1 MKDIYIIMNRQNILN
16 FYGSKLDLKLDS
28 SELYDYQL
36 TTNEVDYDTDVLD
49 LSTPITYSA
58 LTIDQTL
65 LDASC
70 SRNTITLIEYNNLV
84 NDSDYV
90 YSGLT
95 LTLDYN
101 NFITHFGSPYRY
113 TILNNDIYT
122 FTGITGETHYFRI
135 GGFNNQLNIDDNLLP
150 LYVSPTPTP
159 TITSTPTVT
168 LISTS
173 TPTPTPSPTPT
184 PTINLVDSL
193 LQDNGDNLLQENG
206 DNILLEQYT
215 PPAPTPTSTP
225 APTSTNIP
233 TSTPTST
240 PAATNT
246 PTPTVYVAPPNIS
259 YSQTTYTFT
268 YAIFSQITIPAPVN
282 TGGLVAS
289 YSIDVPLYPGLYFG
303 IDNSGGIS
311 FQTRM
316 SPGQFDIYV
325 TASNGGGDDIKR
337 IRIILTT

>member
-58 LTIDQTL
+58 LTINQTL

-70 SRNTITLIEYNNLV
+70 SRNTITLVEYDNSV
-84 NDSDYV
+84 NDSDYI

-95 LTLDYN
+95 LTLNYN
-101 NFITHFGSPYRY
+101 NFITRFGSPYRY

-135 GGFNNQLNIDDNLLP
+135 SGFNNTLN
-150 LYVSPTPTP
+150 VS
-159 TITSTPTVT
+159 
-168 LISTS
+168 
-173 TPTPTPSPTPT
+173 
-184 PTINLVDSL
+184 DSL
-193 LQDNGDNLLQENG
+193 LP
-206 DNILLEQYT
+206 IY
-215 PPAPTPTSTP
+215 
-225 APTSTNIP
+225 NIP
-233 TSTPTST
+233 TSTPTSLPTST
-240 PAATNT
+240 PTSTPTGPTPTPTPTGTPTATLTITPTPTITNT
-246 PTPTVYVAPPNIS
+246 PTPTVYVEPPNIS

-268 YAIFSQITIPAPVN
+268 HIFLTQITIPAPVN
-282 TGGLVAS
+282 TGGLVTS
-289 YSIDVPLYPGLYFG
+289 YSIEVPLYPGLFFG
-303 IDNSGGIS
+303 INNDGGIT
-311 FQTRM
+311 FQIRM

-325 TASNGGGDDIKR
+325 TATNSGGEDIKR

>member
-49 LSTPITYSA
+49 LTTPITYSA

-70 SRNTITLIEYNNLV
+70 SRNTITLVEYNNLI
-84 NDSDYV
+84 NDSNYI

-95 LTLDYN
+95 LTLDYD

-135 GGFNNQLNIDDNLLP
+135 GGFNNTLNISDSLLP
-150 LYVSPTPTP
+150 IYDMSTPIPTLTPTSTVTPTPTGPTPTP
-159 TITSTPTVT
+159 TATF
-168 LISTS
+168 
-173 TPTPTPSPTPT
+173 
-184 PTINLVDSL
+184 TI
-193 LQDNGDNLLQENG
+193 
-206 DNILLEQYT
+206 
-215 PPAPTPTSTP
+215 TPTSTV
-225 APTSTNIP
+225 
-233 TSTPTST
+233 
-240 PAATNT
+240 TNT
-246 PTPTVYVAPPNIS
+246 PTPTVYVPPPNIS

-325 TASNGGGDDIKR
+325 TATNGGGDDIKR

>member
-58 LTIDQTL
+58 LTINQTL

-70 SRNTITLIEYNNLV
+70 SRNTITLVEYDNSV
-84 NDSDYV
+84 NDSDYI

-95 LTLDYN
+95 LTLNYN
-101 NFITHFGSPYRY
+101 NFITRFGSPYRY

-135 GGFNNQLNIDDNLLP
+135 SGFNNTLN
-150 LYVSPTPTP
+150 VS
-159 TITSTPTVT
+159 
-168 LISTS
+168 
-173 TPTPTPSPTPT
+173 
-184 PTINLVDSL
+184 DSL
-193 LQDNGDNLLQENG
+193 LP
-206 DNILLEQYT
+206 IY
-215 PPAPTPTSTP
+215 
-225 APTSTNIP
+225 NIP
-233 TSTPTST
+233 TSTPTSLPTST
-240 PAATNT
+240 PTSTPTGPTPTPTPTGTPTATLTITPTPTITNT
-246 PTPTVYVAPPNIS
+246 PTPTVYVEPPNIS

-268 YAIFSQITIPAPVN
+268 HIFLSQITIPEPVN
-282 TGGLVAS
+282 TGGLVTS
-289 YSIDVPLYPGLYFG
+289 YSIEVPLYPGLFFG
-303 IDNSGGIS
+303 INNDGGIT
-311 FQTRM
+311 FQIRM

-325 TASNGGGDDIKR
+325 TATNSGGEDIKR

>member
-58 LTIDQTL
+58 LTINQTL

-70 SRNTITLIEYNNLV
+70 SRNTITLVEYDNSVNNPG
-84 NDSDYV
+84 YI

-95 LTLDYN
+95 LTLDYD
-101 NFITHFGSPYRY
+101 NFINHFGSPYRY

-135 GGFNNQLNIDDNLLP
+135 GGFNNTLNISDSLLP
-150 LYVSPTPTP
+150 IYITPTPTSTSSPTPTP
-159 TITSTPTVT
+159 TQTG
-168 LISTS
+168 
-173 TPTPTPSPTPT
+173 PTPT
-184 PTINLVDSL
+184 PTV
-193 LQDNGDNLLQENG
+193 
-206 DNILLEQYT
+206 
-215 PPAPTPTSTP
+215 TPTM
-225 APTSTNIP
+225 
-233 TSTPTST
+233 
-240 PAATNT
+240 T
-246 PTPTVYVAPPNIS
+246 PTPTISPTPTVTPTVTPTPTATVFVNPPSIS
-259 YSQTTYTFT
+259 YSSNTFT
-268 YAIFSQITIPAPVN
+268 FPYLIFSQITIPAPVN
-282 TGGLVAS
+282 TGGLVTS
-289 YSIDVPLYPGLYFG
+289 YSIDVPLYPGLFFG
-303 IDNSGGIS
+303 ISNSGGIS

-325 TASNGGGDDIKR
+325 TATNSGGEDIKR

>member
-58 LTIDQTL
+58 LTINQTL

-70 SRNTITLIEYNNLV
+70 SRNTITLIEYDNSV
-84 NDSDYV
+84 NDSDYI

-95 LTLDYN
+95 LTLNYN
-101 NFITHFGSPYRY
+101 NFITRFGSPYRY

-135 GGFNNQLNIDDNLLP
+135 GGFNNTLNISDSLLP
-150 LYVSPTPTP
+150 IYD
-159 TITSTPTVT
+159 ISTPIPT
-168 LISTS
+168 LTPTS
-173 TPTPTPSPTPT
+173 TPTPTPTGPTPT
-184 PTINLVDSL
+184 PTATFTI
-193 LQDNGDNLLQENG
+193 
-206 DNILLEQYT
+206 T
-215 PPAPTPTSTP
+215 PTPTV
-225 APTSTNIP
+225 
-233 TSTPTST
+233 
-240 PAATNT
+240 TNT
-246 PTPTVYVAPPNIS
+246 PTPTVYVPPPNIS

-325 TASNGGGDDIKR
+325 TATNSGGEDIKR

>member
-58 LTIDQTL
+58 LTINQTL

-70 SRNTITLIEYNNLV
+70 SRNTITLVEYDNSV
-84 NDSDYV
+84 NDSDYI

-95 LTLDYN
+95 LTLNYN
-101 NFITHFGSPYRY
+101 NFITRFGSPYRY

-135 GGFNNQLNIDDNLLP
+135 SGFNNTLN
-150 LYVSPTPTP
+150 VS
-159 TITSTPTVT
+159 
-168 LISTS
+168 
-173 TPTPTPSPTPT
+173 
-184 PTINLVDSL
+184 DSL
-193 LQDNGDNLLQENG
+193 LP
-206 DNILLEQYT
+206 IY
-215 PPAPTPTSTP
+215 
-225 APTSTNIP
+225 NIP
-233 TSTPTST
+233 TSTPTSLPTST
-240 PAATNT
+240 PTSTPTGPTPTPTPTGTPTATLTITPTPTITNT
-246 PTPTVYVAPPNIS
+246 PTPTVYVEPPNIS

-268 YAIFSQITIPAPVN
+268 HIFLSQITIPAPVN
-282 TGGLVAS
+282 TGGLVTS
-289 YSIDVPLYPGLYFG
+289 YSIEVPLYPGLFFG
-303 IDNSGGIS
+303 INNDGGIT
-311 FQTRM
+311 FQIRM

-325 TASNGGGDDIKR
+325 TATNSGGEDIKR